1 MKTVLRCSV
10 LMSLERV
17 ICYCTILFML
27 GKSAGRRWFFGK
39 PSVKGVY
46 YFNKTN
52 ENIPPLTGW
61 QVCLVYCFQISV
73 TQQESLLSQH
83 SDMNTKMKVN

>member
-1 MKTVLRCSV
+1 MVLRCSV
-10 LMSLERV
+10 LMYPEGV
-17 ICYCTILFML
+17 IDYDILLFL
-27 GKSAGRRWFFGK
+27 IGKSAGRRWFFGK

-61 QVCLVYCFQISV
+61 QVCSIDCFHIVSSNGK
-73 TQQESLLSQH
+73 TSCAHIPL
-83 SDMNTKMKVN
+83 